1 MEQTRICSYRE
12 NDVYMKQTIVQ
23 RNSILFPWEVRL
35 EGWKSTALTI
45 TIVHSSIGAISFSGL
60 KLKSA
65 RHFAEFTAKMLKLY
79 RDSFKKPIVIEAID
93 VLELMEG
100 YRKGAKDAQHAYIDT
115 VSLI

>member
-1 MEQTRICSYRE
+1 MLLSRKRCIYEADDSAKKFYFVPLGSKAR
-12 NDVYMKQTIVQ
+12 
-23 RNSILFPWEVRL
+23 RL
-35 EGWKSTALTI
+35 EE
-45 TIVHSSIGAISFSGL
+45 HSSYNNDCS
-60 KLKSA
+60 
-65 RHFAEFTAKMLKLY
+65 KLY